1 MSDFEALQGVYPVY
15 GRIYLGDRHFTSK
28 NLKYYSSKTLN
39 ESNNN
44 TVDIKMIKKLNIKWW

>member
-44 TVDIKMIKKLNIKWW
+44 TVDIKMIKKLNIK